1 MAGTAANLVKGGA
14 SEMAVLLRAAQ
25 FSAIR
30 HQRQRRKGADAHPYI
45 NHPLHVATLLAHEA
59 RVDDVNVLVAA
70 LLHDTVEDTETTLH
84 ELRTEFG
91 DIVAGLVDEV
101 SDDKSLPKAERKALQ
116 IAHASN
122 VSLGAKLIKIADKI
136 SNVND
141 VVENPPTWTRER
153 KVAYMD
159 WALLVVNEMRGAH
172 PGLEALFDRTLA
184 RARLA
189 VCES

>member
-101 SDDKSLPKAERKALQ
+101 SDDKSLPKAEQRRSRL
-116 IAHASN
+116 
-122 VSLGAKLIKIADKI
+122 
-136 SNVND
+136 
-141 VVENPPTWTRER
+141 
-153 KVAYMD
+153 
-159 WALLVVNEMRGAH
+159 
-172 PGLEALFDRTLA
+172 RTLRTSA
-184 RARLA
+184 WGRSLSKLRIR
-189 VCES
+189 